1 LLAVLAGCGASK
13 PAATNHLPGDYV
25 PLPAGR
31 GAPYHPPAVSP
42 AVAQRHPIAGLR
54 CRRGSRP
61 AYAIHLEL
69 YAHHLVLPVPAGI
82 GIAPPQRRQ
91 GAYVRAGG
99 CVYAV
104 RTYEPTGVVVVDTG
118 RALTLGALFSV
129 WGQPLSR
136 DRLAGFRGRMRSFL
150 GGRPWN
156 GSPAQIPLGRHA
168 EIVLEIGTAVPPHR
182 SYLFPPGL

>member
-1 LLAVLAGCGASK
+1 MAVLAGCGASK
-13 PAATNHLPGDYV
+13 PAATTHLPRDYV

-31 GAPYHPPAVSP
+31 GARYHPPAVSP
-42 AVAQRHPIAGLR
+42 AVAGRRPIAGLPCLR
-54 CRRGSRP
+54 SSGRVYG
-61 AYAIHLEL
+61 IHLEL
-69 YAHHLVLPVPAGI
+69 YARHLVLPVPAGI

-91 GAYVRAGG
+91 GAYVRAGA

-104 RTYEPTGVVVVDTG
+104 RTYEPTGVAVVETG
-118 RALTLGALFSV
+118 RALTLGTMFSV

-136 DRLAGFRGRMRSFL
+136 HRLARFRGAVRSFL

-156 GSPAQIPLGRHA
+156 RSPAQIPLGRHA
-168 EIVLEIGTAVPPHR
+168 EIVLEVGSPVPPHR